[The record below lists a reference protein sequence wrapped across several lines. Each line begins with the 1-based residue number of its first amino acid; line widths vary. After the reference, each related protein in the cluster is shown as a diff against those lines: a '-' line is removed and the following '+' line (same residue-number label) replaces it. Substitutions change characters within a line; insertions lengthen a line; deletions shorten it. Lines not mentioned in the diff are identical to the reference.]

1 MNGFN
6 PLSETSVPRW
16 RPLSDAEFAR
26 FRDLLYREMGIHLSD
41 EKKSLVAGRLMKRLR
56 HYRLT
61 NYADYLEMA
70 HDARN
75 GEELRVLLNLL
86 TTNETHFFREAD
98 HFTFLSGR
106 VLPARGDTG
115 TFRVWSAAC
124 SSGEEAYSIAMVLDN
139 SLAGRA
145 WEVLGSDANDDVV
158 RKAKM
163 GVYPIESIKDIPE
176 SFRKKYCMRGVRS
189 QEGRMLIDRELRRG
203 VDFRTINLNRPLPP
217 IGTFDAVFLRNVMIY
232 FNNATKREVLDRIY
246 PLIKQGGYLM
256 IGHTESL
263 VESEGKY
270 VKEAPSVYRKP

>member
-1 MNGFN
+1 MNGMN
-6 PLSETSVPRW
+6 PLSESSVTRW

-70 HDARN
+70 YDARN
-75 GEELRVLLNLL
+75 GDELRVLLNLL

-106 VLPARGDTG
+106 VLPACRDGG
-115 TFRVWSAAC
+115 AFRAWSAAC
-124 SSGEEAYSIAMVLDN
+124 STGEEAYSIAMVLDHA
-139 SLAGRA
+139 LAGRS

-158 RKAKM
+158 RKARR
-163 GVYPIESIKDIPE
+163 GVYPIESIRDIPE
-176 SFRKKYCMRGVRS
+176 AFRKKYCMRGVRS
-189 QEGRMLIDRELRRG
+189 QEGRLMIDQSLRSG
-203 VDFRTINLNRPLPP
+203 MDFMTINLNRPLPP
-217 IGTFDAVFLRNVMIY
+217 IGQFDVVFLRNVMIY
-232 FNNATKREVLDRIY
+232 FNNTTKREVLERIY

>member
-1 MNGFN
+1 MNGMN
-6 PLSETSVPRW
+6 PLSESSVTRW

-56 HYRLT
+56 HYRLSS
-61 NYADYLEMA
+61 YADYLKMA
-70 HDARN
+70 HDTRN
-75 GEELRVLLNLL
+75 GDELRVLLNLL

-106 VLPARGDTG
+106 VLPARRDGG
-115 TFRVWSAAC
+115 AFRVWSAAC
-124 SSGEEAYSIAMVLDN
+124 STGEEAYGIAMVLDHA
-139 SLAGRA
+139 LAGRS

-158 RKAKM
+158 RKARR
-163 GVYPIESIKDIPE
+163 GVYPIESIRDIPE
-176 SFRKKYCMRGVRS
+176 AFRKKYCMRGVRS
-189 QEGRMLIDRELRRG
+189 QEGRLMIDQSLRSG
-203 VDFRTINLNRPLPP
+203 MDFMTINLNRPLPP
-217 IGTFDAVFLRNVMIY
+217 IGQFDVVFLRNVMIY
-232 FNNATKREVLDRIY
+232 FNNTTKREVLERIY

>member
-6 PLSETSVPRW
+6 PLSETSVTRW
-16 RPLSDAEFAR
+16 RPLSDAEFGR
-26 FRDLLYREMGIHLSD
+26 FREILYREMGIHLSD

-61 NYADYLEMA
+61 NYSDYLEIA

-98 HFTFLSGR
+98 HFTFLSGILRAR
-106 VLPARGDTG
+106 VDSG

-124 SSGEEAYSIAMVLDN
+124 STGEEAYSIAMVLDH
-139 SLAGRA
+139 SFSGHA

-158 RKAKM
+158 RRAKR
-163 GVYPIESIKDIPE
+163 GVYHIESVKDIPE
-176 SFRKKYCMRGVRS
+176 PFRKKYCMRGVRS
-189 QEGRMLIDRELRRG
+189 QEGRMLIGESLRRR
-203 VDFRTINLNRPLPP
+203 VDFRTIKLNRPLPP

-232 FNNATKREVLDRIY
+232 FNNATKRDVLDRIY
-246 PLIKQGGYLM
+246 PLIKQGGYLI

-263 VESEGKY
+263 VEFGGAY

>member
-1 MNGFN
+1 MNGLI
-6 PLSETSVPRW
+6 PLSESSVPGW
-16 RPLSDAEFAR
+16 RPLSNAEFAR

-56 HYRLT
+56 HYRLS

-70 HDARN
+70 HNTGNDD
-75 GEELRVLLNLL
+75 ELRVLLNLL

-98 HFTFLSGR
+98 HFAFLSGR
-106 VLPARGDTG
+106 VLPARNDGG
-115 TFRVWSAAC
+115 TFRAWSAAC
-124 SSGEEAYSIAMVLDN
+124 STGEEAYSIAMVLDN
-139 SLAGRA
+139 ALAGRP

-158 RKAKM
+158 RKASR

-176 SFRKKYCMRGVRS
+176 AFRKKYCMRGVRS
-189 QEGRMLIDRELRRG
+189 QEGRLMIDKALQCG
-203 VDFRTINLNRPLPP
+203 IDFRTINLNRALPP
-217 IGTFDAVFLRNVMIY
+217 IGQFDAVFLRNVMIY
-232 FNNATKREVLDRIY
+232 FNNATRREVLGRIY